1 MENYRYERVNK
12 ICTDLL
18 AMATV
23 QSAPITGFMM
33 KPGFYLTPAE
43 ADAAAEKWRAFDV
56 DKDTWPG
63 PDAHYWFR
71 AEVTVPESFDG
82 KPLWFYFVTQ
92 VTFWD
97 AVNPQFLLFV
107 NGEVTQGL
115 DTNHREVRIT
125 DCAKAGDRYVIDL
138 QAYTGRD
145 NDHNQGSTSHLR
157 LSGSM
162 MQIDPEIQDCYYN
175 LNIPNRIVSHL
186 EKGDQSRIKLQ
197 LALEKAI
204 NMLDLRVP
212 YSDSFYESIRACNA
226 FVKEEIYQKLA
237 GEDSVIATCIGHT
250 HIDVAWWWTVEQT
263 REKVVRSFATVLKL
277 MEEYPE

>member
-18 AMATV
+18 AMTTV

-43 ADAAAEKWRAFDV
+43 ADAAAEEWRAFDV

-82 KPLWFYFVTQ
+82 KPMWFYFVTQ

-162 MQIDPEIQDCYYN
+162 LEIDPEIQDCYYN

-186 EKGDQSRIKLQ
+186 EKDNQSRIKLQ

-212 YSDSFYESIRACNA
+212 YSDSFYASIRACNA

-237 GEDSVIATCIGHT
+237 GEDSVIATCIGLSLI
-250 HIDVAWWWTVEQT
+250 HI
-263 REKVVRSFATVLKL
+263 
-277 MEEYPE
+277 